1 MVLKSDNAAGVA
13 LAFLGLRLRHRLDV
27 SAEVLPL
34 HKIFSIVSSGS
45 PLALIASSLRS
56 TSKKPLCFI
65 TRPSSLRQ
73 RGRCQRSAKV
83 RTDFIGKDAK
93 NRPARCC
100 EEATMQT
107 ANPNASDHLPLPWL
121 SVPPTPFAAEDEA
134 SAPGAPRALC
144 PSAVCD
150 RNHCCGWPLSL
161 WPPVLLVLYSNL
173 RSSAEVDPRALERR
187 FRFCHDARLVR
198 GRRRHV
204 RSDPAVRSGR
214 CRVRRFRG
222 CSQPCASHIRDLAVV
237 CKMDLFDTNGTLR
250 VPLKHMFIAP
260 SYRRTMA

>member
-1 MVLKSDNAAGVA
+1 MVPRWISSRPNLSARAKKMQRAYAG
-13 LAFLGLRLRHRLDV
+13 RR
-27 SAEVLPL
+27 
-34 HKIFSIVSSGS
+34 IGS
-45 PLALIASSLRS
+45 
-56 TSKKPLCFI
+56 
-65 TRPSSLRQ
+65 
-73 RGRCQRSAKV
+73 
-83 RTDFIGKDAK
+83 RTDSYREGCKKSASQMLRGGNDA
-93 NRPARCC
+93 
-100 EEATMQT
+100 T
-107 ANPNASDHLPLPWL
+107 ANLNASDHLPLPWL

-134 SAPGAPRALC
+134 RAPGAPR
-144 PSAVCD
+144 
-150 RNHCCGWPLSL
+150 PLSFCGLRSKSLL
-161 WPPVLLVLYSNL
+161 WLAAVTLAGAVLLVLYSNL
-173 RSSAEVDPRALERR
+173 RSSAEVDPRALGAE

>member
-1 MVLKSDNAAGVA
+1 MVPRWISSRPNLSARAKKMQRAYAG
-13 LAFLGLRLRHRLDV
+13 RR
-27 SAEVLPL
+27 
-34 HKIFSIVSSGS
+34 IGS
-45 PLALIASSLRS
+45 
-56 TSKKPLCFI
+56 
-65 TRPSSLRQ
+65 
-73 RGRCQRSAKV
+73 
-83 RTDFIGKDAK
+83 RTDSYREGCKKSASQMLRGGNDA
-93 NRPARCC
+93 
-100 EEATMQT
+100 T
-107 ANPNASDHLPLPWL
+107 ANLNASDHLPLPWL

-134 SAPGAPRALC
+134 RAPGAPR
-144 PSAVCD
+144 
-150 RNHCCGWPLSL
+150 PLSFCGLRSKSLL
-161 WPPVLLVLYSNL
+161 WLAAVTLAGAVLLVLVL
-173 RSSAEVDPRALERR
+173 QLAQQRRSRSEGAWRR

>member
-1 MVLKSDNAAGVA
+1 MVPRWISSRPNLSARAKKMQRAYAG
-13 LAFLGLRLRHRLDV
+13 RR
-27 SAEVLPL
+27 
-34 HKIFSIVSSGS
+34 IGS
-45 PLALIASSLRS
+45 
-56 TSKKPLCFI
+56 
-65 TRPSSLRQ
+65 
-73 RGRCQRSAKV
+73 
-83 RTDFIGKDAK
+83 RTDSYWEGCK

-107 ANPNASDHLPLPWL
+107 ANLNASDHLPLPWL

-134 SAPGAPRALC
+134 RAPGAPR
-144 PSAVCD
+144 
-150 RNHCCGWPLSL
+150 PLSFCGLRSKSLL
-161 WPPVLLVLYSNL
+161 WLAAVTLAGAVLLVLVL
-173 RSSAEVDPRALERR
+173 QLAQQRRSRSEGAWRR

-204 RSDPAVRSGR
+204 RSDPAVRSGQ

-222 CSQPCASHIRDLAVV
+222 CSQPCASHIRNLAVV